1 MTSIDSSLYLNNQ
14 QKARVPSQELG
25 KDEFLK
31 LLMVQLQN
39 QDPTKPMDDS
49 QFMSQMATFS
59 SLEQMMNMS
68 NSIEMLVNNSL
79 VSPVLQYSHMI
90 GEEVSYMTFDEETG
104 KETGI
109 ETSIVVGVT
118 QNEGWAV
125 FELENGERIYADTV
139 IQVGESNAEDGDD
152 DSDIDGDEDDSDS
165 GDGEESED

>member
-14 QKARVPSQELG
+14 QKVRTPSQELG
-25 KDEFLK
+25 KEEFLK

-39 QDPTKPMDDS
+39 QDPTSPMDDS

-104 KETGI
+104 KETGV
-109 ETSIVVGVT
+109 ETSKVVGVT
-118 QNEGWAV
+118 QNQGWAV
-125 FELENGERIYADTV
+125 FELENGERIYADAV
-139 IQVGESNAEDGDD
+139 VQVGKSNIDDGEQ
-152 DSDIDGDEDDSDS
+152 GDADPDNE
-165 GDGEESED
+165 EESE